1 MEQGSP
7 EWFAARLGKVT
18 GSRIADVLSTG
29 TGRETYM
36 AQLVVE
42 RITGKPIEMY
52 SNSAM
57 QWGTETE
64 PLARA
69 SYEIKKGVFVDEVG
83 SIPHPSIPMAAAS
96 PDGLVGDDGLVE
108 IKCPNTSTHIDTL
121 LGAKIKTGYLYQM
134 QFQMACTGRKWCDF
148 VSFDPR
154 MEERLQLHIRHVPY
168 DQTSVTKIEDG
179 IRKFLTEL
187 DEKIKK
193 LTELKVNNG

>member
-18 GSRIADVLSTG
+18 GSRIGDVLSTG
-29 TGRETYM
+29 VGRDNYM
-36 AQLVVE
+36 AQLIVE
-42 RITGKPIEMY
+42 RLTGQPIEMY

-57 QWGTETE
+57 QWGTDTE
-64 PLARA
+64 PYARA
-69 SYEIKKGVFVDEVG
+69 AYEIKKGVLVDEVG

-134 QFQMACTGRKWCDF
+134 QFQMVCTGRKWCDF

-154 MEERLQLHIRHVPY
+154 MEESLQLHIRHVPV
-168 DQTSVTKIEDG
+168 DPTTVTKIENG
-179 IRKFLTEL
+179 VRKFLEEL
-187 DEKIKK
+187 DDKIKK
-193 LTELKVNNG
+193 LTDMKVNNG